1 MIEHLVCVCSDK
13 EHRALL
19 EKELLDPSSNP
30 DFTSR
35 TIVKSMKSHLQCPGC
50 NLLIEDPRVLV
61 CSHTFCRECLE
72 KIAKREKSTDEKK
85 KSCENQKSEGA
96 TCMEESTSETVYIL
110 CPDCGVRTDVPGG
123 DFSQLQYNFFI
134 QHLMDLMYYNSSEP
148 IPLVYC
154 GMCRKD
160 GIKDLPPAVARC
172 STCAVF
178 LCKECFELHS
188 IDDFMKLHTTH
199 SITER
204 RESGVFSFILSDE
217 TAVRN
222 CKKHNWKIFTYF
234 CTTCGR
240 GICDSC
246 AKEDHKMHQYSKA
259 EELRSEYAAYI
270 RELVSRTSR
279 LQRRTESSIRST
291 QELMSGIQLLA
302 ATQIEEVLRQQDIL
316 TSSLEGRLSMLLQEA
331 EKCASEAKASK
342 NGDSDGSND
351 KGASGA
357 GGVKS
362 KSDEKSKAKSEDKA
376 KSSNKSAENS

>member
-1 MIEHLVCVCSDK
+1 MYTLSLLYSDQ

-30 DFTSR
+30 DYTSR
-35 TIVKSMKSHLQCPGC
+35 TIMKSMKSHLQCPGC

-72 KIAKREKSTDEKK
+72 KVAKREKNTDE
-85 KSCENQKSEGA
+85 QKESEEQSEGA
-96 TCMEESTSETVYIL
+96 TCMAESTETVYIL

-178 LCKECFELHS
+178 LCKDCFELHS

-222 CKKHNWKIFTYF
+222 CKKHYWKMFTYF

-259 EELRSEYAAYI
+259 EELSKEYSAYI
-270 RELVSRTSR
+270 RQLISRTAR
-279 LQRRTESSIRST
+279 LQRRTESAIRST

-302 ATQIEEVLRQQDIL
+302 ATQIEEVLRTQDIL

-331 EKCASEAKASK
+331 EKCADEAKNSDTNDSCSNGSK
-342 NGDSDGSND
+342 
-351 KGASGA
+351 AEA
-357 GGVKS
+357 TKS
-362 KSDEKSKAKSEDKA
+362 KSDEKSKVKSEDKL
-376 KSSNKSAENS
+376 KSSNKSEENS

>member
-1 MIEHLVCVCSDK
+1 MV
-13 EHRALL
+13 
-19 EKELLDPSSNP
+19 
-30 DFTSR
+30 
-35 TIVKSMKSHLQCPGC
+35 
-50 NLLIEDPRVLV
+50 
-61 CSHTFCRECLE
+61 
-72 KIAKREKSTDEKK
+72 
-85 KSCENQKSEGA
+85 
-96 TCMEESTSETVYIL
+96 ESAAETVYIL

-160 GIKDLPPAVARC
+160 GVKDLPPAVARC

-331 EKCASEAKASK
+331 EKCASEDKASK

-351 KGASGA
+351 KAASGA
-357 GGVKS
+357 GGAKS
-362 KSDEKSKAKSEDKA
+362 KSEEKSKAKSEDKS

>member
-1 MIEHLVCVCSDK
+1 M
-13 EHRALL
+13 

-35 TIVKSMKSHLQCPGC
+35 TIMKSMKSHLQCPSC

-72 KIAKREKSTDEKK
+72 KIAKREKPTDEQKK
-85 KSCENQKSEGA
+85 TDEDEKLEGA
-96 TCMEESTSETVYIL
+96 ACMSESPTETVYIL

-134 QHLMDLMYYNSSEP
+134 QHLMDLMYYNSSDP

-160 GIKDLPPAVARC
+160 GVKELPPAVARC

-178 LCKECFELHS
+178 LCKDCFELHS

-204 RESGVFSFILSDE
+204 RQSGVFSFIVSDE

-240 GICDSC
+240 GICETC
-246 AKEDHKMHQYSKA
+246 AKEEHKMHQYSKA

-270 RELVSRTSR
+270 RELISRTSR
-279 LQRRTESSIRST
+279 LQRRTETAIRST
-291 QELMSGIQLLA
+291 QDLMSGIQLLA

-331 EKCASEAKASK
+331 EKCASENKASESKASENKTSESKASK
-342 NGDSDGSND
+342 NSESSNG
-351 KGASGA
+351 KATAVGTRAA
-357 GGVKS
+357 KS
-362 KSDEKSKAKSEDKA
+362 KSDDKTKEKSK
-376 KSSNKSAENS
+376 SNKSEENS

>member
-1 MIEHLVCVCSDK
+1 M
-13 EHRALL
+13 

-35 TIVKSMKSHLQCPGC
+35 TIMKSMKSHLQCPGC

-72 KIAKREKSTDEKK
+72 KIAKREKTIDEQK
-85 KSCENQKSEGA
+85 KSDDHQKSEGA
-96 TCMEESTSETVYIL
+96 TCMAESTTEIVYIL

-160 GIKDLPPAVARC
+160 GVKDLPPAVARC

-178 LCKECFELHS
+178 LCKDCFELHS

-259 EELRSEYAAYI
+259 EELRTEYAAYI
-270 RELVSRTSR
+270 RELISRTAR
-279 LQRRTESSIRST
+279 LQRRTESAIRST

-331 EKCASEAKASK
+331 EKCTSETKSSKSSDSTSGKAAGATGAAKT
-342 NGDSDGSND
+342 
-351 KGASGA
+351 
-357 GGVKS
+357 
-362 KSDEKSKAKSEDKA
+362 KSDEKTKVKSEDKS
-376 KSSNKSAENS
+376 KSSSRSEENS

>member
-1 MIEHLVCVCSDK
+1 M
-13 EHRALL
+13 
-19 EKELLDPSSNP
+19 
-30 DFTSR
+30 
-35 TIVKSMKSHLQCPGC
+35 KSMKSHLQCPGC

-72 KIAKREKSTDEKK
+72 KIAKREKNGEESKKPKEEKQK
-85 KSCENQKSEGA
+85 KSEGA
-96 TCMEESTSETVYIL
+96 TCKAEAAETVYIL
-110 CPDCGVRTDVPGG
+110 CPDCGVRTDVPAG

-160 GIKDLPPAVARC
+160 GVKDLPPAVARC

-178 LCKECFELHS
+178 LCKDCFELHS

-204 RESGVFSFILSDE
+204 RESGVFSLILSDE

-246 AKEDHKMHQYSKA
+246 AKEDHKMHQYSRA
-259 EELRSEYAAYI
+259 EELRTEYGTYI
-270 RELVSRTSR
+270 KELISRTSR
-279 LQRRTESSIRST
+279 LQRRTESAIRST

-302 ATQIEEVLRQQDIL
+302 ATQIEEVLRTQDVL
-316 TSSLEGRLSMLLQEA
+316 TSALEGRLSMLLQEA
-331 EKCASEAKASK
+331 EKCASEAKNNTSSDSGKAKNSTNSEGSK
-342 NGDSDGSND
+342 A
-351 KGASGA
+351 GATVMA
-357 GGVKS
+357 KS
-362 KSDEKSKAKSEDKA
+362 KSDEKTKTKSEDKS
-376 KSSNKSAENS
+376 KSSKSEEKS

>member
-1 MIEHLVCVCSDK
+1 MYTVHALIFVCIYAISVYSDQ

-19 EKELLDPSSNP
+19 EKELLDSSSNP

-35 TIVKSMKSHLQCPGC
+35 TIMKSMKSHLQCPGC

-72 KIAKREKSTDEKK
+72 KIAKREKNTDE
-85 KSCENQKSEGA
+85 QKISEEQSEGA
-96 TCMEESTSETVYIL
+96 TCMAESIETVYIL

-160 GIKDLPPAVARC
+160 GVKDLPPAVARC

-178 LCKECFELHS
+178 LCKDCFELHS

-240 GICDSC
+240 GICDQC

-259 EELRSEYAAYI
+259 EELRTEYSAYI
-270 RELVSRTSR
+270 RELISRTAR
-279 LQRRTESSIRST
+279 LQRRTESAIRST

-302 ATQIEEVLRQQDIL
+302 ATQIEEVLRTQDIL

-331 EKCASEAKASK
+331 EKCSSEAKSSDSSSSK
-342 NGDSDGSND
+342 
-351 KGASGA
+351 A
-357 GGVKS
+357 GGTGAAKS
-362 KSDEKSKAKSEDKA
+362 KSDEKSKAKLEDKS
-376 KSSNKSAENS
+376 KSSKSENS

>member
-1 MIEHLVCVCSDK
+1 M
-13 EHRALL
+13 

-35 TIVKSMKSHLQCPGC
+35 TIMKSMKSHLQCPGC

-72 KIAKREKSTDEKK
+72 KIAKREINTDEQK
-85 KSCENQKSEGA
+85 KSDDHQESEGA
-96 TCMEESTSETVYIL
+96 TCMPESTTVTVYIL

-160 GIKDLPPAVARC
+160 GVKDLPPAVARC

-178 LCKECFELHS
+178 LCKDCFELHS

-259 EELRSEYAAYI
+259 EELRTEYAAYI
-270 RELVSRTSR
+270 RELISRTAR
-279 LQRRTESSIRST
+279 LQRRTESAIRST

-331 EKCASEAKASK
+331 EKCASEAKSSK
-342 NGDSDGSND
+342 SND
-351 KGASGA
+351 SVNGKA
-357 GGVKS
+357 GGATGAAAKS
-362 KSDEKSKAKSEDKA
+362 KSDEKTKVKSEDKSKNS
-376 KSSNKSAENS
+376 KSEENS

>member
-1 MIEHLVCVCSDK
+1 MIEHLVHVCSDK

-19 EKELLDPSSNP
+19 EKELLDSSSNP

-72 KIAKREKSTDEKK
+72 KIAKREKPTDEKK
-85 KSCENQKSEGA
+85 KSHENQKSEGA
-96 TCMEESTSETVYIL
+96 TCMEESTAETVYIL

-342 NGDSDGSND
+342 NGDSDGSID